1 MDEYT
6 SSRIDY
12 VRVLFRGPVEG
23 TERWQNSIR
32 DMLAEKYRVTAA
44 EMRKHCKFGTMFD
57 GKTKKVAPYFEV
69 WGEAADQIAYEMP
82 MRWKD
87 DITRLDFRTVIPD
100 PPKDPAMLAD
110 DFMNLNGNNRRSIG
124 FKKSP
129 PRTKVEGRDAGG
141 TSITIGSHESD
152 RRLAIY
158 KRGKERWALE
168 CQYSRQGVRELINL
182 AWQYWSETKG
192 ITWYAAIMKCAY
204 QRTDDHTIAVTGH
217 TIEQWYGNDWWAN
230 QEHMY
235 NNQES
240 LLALMDDTWDKLD
253 PTAKVAFYQEQ
264 IVKGGYVN
272 LPTNVQDE
280 VVDIIEDPELMGIHS
295 DEEELQQHPEEDVK
309 DLRKMFD
316 TFDYEEFDPYSQDN
330 W

>member
-32 DMLAEKYRVTAA
+32 DMLAEKYRPTAA

-230 QEHMY
+230 QENLY

-240 LLALMDDTWDKLD
+240 LLALMDQTWGKLD
-253 PTAKVAFYQEQ
+253 PTARTSFYQEQ
-264 IVKGGYVN
+264 IVKGGYINTPLDVDGN
-272 LPTNVQDE
+272 AT
-280 VVDIIEDPELMGIHS
+280 DIIFDPNLMGLDLKMEEVERYAEREAIYLHS
-295 DEEELQQHPEEDVK
+295 E
-309 DLRKMFD
+309 FG
-316 TFDYEEFDPYSQDN
+316 TFDYEEYDTDDYAE
-330 W
+330 

>member
-32 DMLAEKYRVTAA
+32 DMLAEKYRPTAA

-168 CQYSRQGVRELINL
+168 CQYSRQGVRELMHL

-217 TIEQWYGNDWWAN
+217 TLEQWYGNDWWAN
-230 QEHMY
+230 QEGIY

-240 LLALMDDTWDKLD
+240 LLALMDQTWEKLD
-253 PTAKVAFYQEQ
+253 PTARTSFYQEQ
-264 IVKGGYVN
+264 IVKGGYINTPLDVDGN
-272 LPTNVQDE
+272 AT
-280 VVDIIEDPELMGIHS
+280 DIIFDPNLMGLDLKIEEVERYAEREAMYLHS
-295 DEEELQQHPEEDVK
+295 E
-309 DLRKMFD
+309 FG
-316 TFDYEEFDPYSQDN
+316 TFDYEEYDTDDYAE
-330 W
+330 